1 MVMLKN
7 VSTDSP
13 TTKSKCGIDFHGI
26 IEDGCV
32 AGWTDGETDGQI
44 HTV

>member
-26 IEDGCV
+26 TKDGFV
-32 AGWTDGETDGQI
+32 AGLTDRETDGQI
-44 HTV
+44 E